1 MCFKSNKA
9 GNKKIPILSVLSVG
23 NSAVGKSAILEKYL
37 NDVFHGEKIP
47 TVGKEFYFLEK
58 NFVFDGAEVP
68 LKAKIWD
75 SSGQERFKNIV
86 VSASKNTQGIFLV
99 YDVTKQETF
108 NDLQG
113 WIDSVKGTK
122 DLKTF
127 PFIIMA
133 NKIDLADKR
142 VITHQQGKSFAD
154 NLSIPYFETSAKT
167 GEGLQEA
174 FQCLFERVYKTTK
187 GKSSGNIVISK

>member
-37 NDVFHGEKIP
+37 NDVFNDKMLSTI
-47 TVGKEFYFLEK
+47 GKEFYFLEK

-142 VITHQQGKSFAD
+142 VISHQQGKSFAD

>member
-37 NDVFHGEKIP
+37 NDVFNDKMLSTI
-47 TVGKEFYFLEK
+47 GKEFYFLEK

>member
-37 NDVFHGEKIP
+37 NDVFNDKMLSTI
-47 TVGKEFYFLEK
+47 GKEFYFLEK

-154 NLSIPYFETSAKT
+154 NLSIPYFKTSAKT

>member
-23 NSAVGKSAILEKYL
+23 NSTVGKSAILEKYL

-99 YDVTKQETF
+99 YDVTQQETF

-113 WIDSVKGTK
+113 WIDRVKGTK

-142 VITHQQGKSFAD
+142 VITHPQGKSFAD

>member
-23 NSAVGKSAILEKYL
+23 NSTVGKSAILEKYL

-99 YDVTKQETF
+99 YDVTQQETF

-113 WIDSVKGTK
+113 WIDRVKGTK

-142 VITHQQGKSFAD
+142 VIKYS
-154 NLSIPYFETSAKT
+154 
-167 GEGLQEA
+167 
-174 FQCLFERVYKTTK
+174 LF
-187 GKSSGNIVISK
+187 

>member
-23 NSAVGKSAILEKYL
+23 NSSVGNSAILQKYL
-37 NDVFHGEKIP
+37 NYVFNEEMMT

-58 NFVFDGAEVP
+58 NFVFDGAKVP

-142 VITHQQGKSFAD
+142 VISHQQGKSFAD

>member
-1 MCFKSNKA
+1 MCFKSKKA
-9 GNKKIPILSVLSVG
+9 GNKKIPLLSVLSVG

-37 NDVFHGEKIP
+37 NNAFDENMMSTI
-47 TVGKEFYFLEK
+47 GKEFYFLEK
-58 NFVFDGAEVP
+58 EFVFEGAKVP
-68 LKAKIWD
+68 LKVKIWD
-75 SSGQERFKNIV
+75 SSGQERYKNIV
-86 VSASKNTQGIFLV
+86 VSASENTQGIFLV
-99 YDVTKQETF
+99 YDVTNQETF

-142 VITHQQGKSFAD
+142 VITQQQGKSFAD

-187 GKSSGNIVISK
+187 GKSSGNIEISK

>member
-37 NDVFHGEKIP
+37 NDVFNDKMLSTI
-47 TVGKEFYFLEK
+47 GKEFYFLEK

-99 YDVTKQETF
+99 YDVTQQETF

-113 WIDSVKGTK
+113 WIDRVKGTK

-142 VITHQQGKSFAD
+142 VISHQQGKSFAD

>member
-23 NSAVGKSAILEKYL
+23 NSTVGKSAILEKYL

-99 YDVTKQETF
+99 YDVTQQETF

-113 WIDSVKGTK
+113 WIDRVKGTK

-142 VITHQQGKSFAD
+142 VISHQQGKSFAD
-154 NLSIPYFETSAKT
+154 NLPELI
-167 GEGLQEA
+167 
-174 FQCLFERVYKTTK
+174 CL
-187 GKSSGNIVISK
+187 SNSDI

>member
-23 NSAVGKSAILEKYL
+23 NSTVGKSAILEKYL

-99 YDVTKQETF
+99 YDVDHNTYDELERARNKF
-108 NDLQG
+108 NNISDGLL
-113 WIDSVKGTK
+113 ILS
-122 DLKTF
+122 F
-127 PFIIMA
+127 PCIEAVCENEFKPYISTSFPIYFFILVLYHIF
-133 NKIDLADKR
+133 L
-142 VITHQQGKSFAD
+142 
-154 NLSIPYFETSAKT
+154 
-167 GEGLQEA
+167 
-174 FQCLFERVYKTTK
+174 
-187 GKSSGNIVISK
+187 

>member
-1 MCFKSNKA
+1 MCFKSKKA
-9 GNKKIPILSVLSVG
+9 GNKKIPLLSVLSVG

-37 NDVFHGEKIP
+37 NNAFDENMMSTI
-47 TVGKEFYFLEK
+47 GKEFYFLEK
-58 NFVFDGAEVP
+58 EFVFEGAKVP
-68 LKAKIWD
+68 LKVKIWD
-75 SSGQERFKNIV
+75 SSGQERYKNIV

-99 YDVTKQETF
+99 YDVTNQETF

-142 VITHQQGKSFAD
+142 VITQQQGKSFAD

-187 GKSSGNIVISK
+187 GKSSGNIEISK

>member
-37 NDVFHGEKIP
+37 NDVFNDKMLSTI
-47 TVGKEFYFLEK
+47 GKEFYFLEK
-58 NFVFDGAEVP
+58 NFVFDGAKVP

-142 VITHQQGKSFAD
+142 VISHQQGKSFAD

>member
-9 GNKKIPILSVLSVG
+9 GNKQIPILSVLSVG

-37 NDVFHGEKIP
+37 NDVFNDKMLSTI
-47 TVGKEFYFLEK
+47 GKEFYFLEK

-142 VITHQQGKSFAD
+142 VISHQQGKSFAD